1 MKRTNAIKERLNGHR
16 KLLEKLATMQAE
28 LEYLRNPGPKVP
40 KLSHTPRGGGLP
52 GDPVA
57 EATAQIIELEAR
69 MAQKREEIEADW
81 TELEP
86 FVGQLQP
93 METLVINL
101 RYMHGAEWPQISRII
116 YGKADDYEVEI
127 DRYLNKT
134 FKIHGRALLTLS
146 EIWPTSAS
154 IP

>member
-101 RYMHGAEWPQISRII
+101 RYMHGAEWPQINRII

-146 EIWPTSAS
+146 EIWPTSVS

>member
-40 KLSHTPRGGGLP
+40 KLSHSPRGGGLP

-57 EATAQIIELEAR
+57 ETTAQIIELEAR

-86 FVGQLQP
+86 FVGRLQP

-154 IP
+154 VP